1 MEYDCRQ
8 GHLPTVFVL
17 AWSHTRVVLEILSEK
32 RLVWEI
38 QAIGNL
44 LHVHG

>member
-1 MEYDCRQ
+1 M
-8 GHLPTVFVL
+8 TVGKDTCLQSFVL
-17 AWSHTRVVLEILSEK
+17 AWSHTRVVLEILPEK
-32 RLVWEI
+32 GLVWEI